1 MYIKDKYVFLVF
13 FFSKSRKII
22 FNVNKKYLKKIN
34 FKKLWKYKYY
44 HYMFIYI
51 FKFIWLFDNK
61 TLNKTLYS
69 ALMTKFLTC

>member
-1 MYIKDKYVFLVF
+1 MYIKDKYVFLVG

-34 FKKLWKYKYY
+34 FKKLWKDKYY

-51 FKFIWLFDNK
+51 FKFIRLFDNK